1 MPILSYIYILQYL
14 CVWESDANPIIY
26 ILQYL
31 CVWESDANPII
42 YIYIAVSMCVGV

>member
-1 MPILSYIYILQYL
+1 MPILSYIYIY
-14 CVWESDANPIIY
+14 IY

-42 YIYIAVSMCVGV
+42 YIYIYIAVSMCVGV